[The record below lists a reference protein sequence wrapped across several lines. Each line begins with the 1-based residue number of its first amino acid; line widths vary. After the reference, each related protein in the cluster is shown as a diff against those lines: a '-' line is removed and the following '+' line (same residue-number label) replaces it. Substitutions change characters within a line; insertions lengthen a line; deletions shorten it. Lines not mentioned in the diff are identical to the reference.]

1 MSWTCFLN
9 NINMSGI
16 VLLILSAHFHEVL
29 FSFFRKEF
37 YLVLF
42 TTKWQVVIVF
52 SLPIQL
58 NK

>member
-1 MSWTCFLN
+1 
-9 NINMSGI
+9 MSGI